1 MGRAGAGGSGGGHR
15 SSGGGHSVSRVS
27 GGHRIG
33 GSSGS
38 HSRAGSGSK
47 TSSAKRSNMGSAS
60 SMSSGGYTRRSTG
73 RMRSGISG
81 SPPPPPPRYRE
92 PRTYHSYGNY
102 NGCSDGFVI
111 GCAVAVFLAVVVGFF
126 ILVFRNSDLSL
137 NYSMKSAIV
146 REKLDTENAYINDC
160 IIDELD
166 WFKDTSNTS
175 VQLKKFWEETGVQP
189 YIILKSY
196 DAALTTDTQK
206 EQWATDYYDANF
218 DTENIFL
225 YVYFA
230 EEDTDNDV
238 GYMAYANGFQTSTI
252 MDAEAVNIFWSYLDR
267 YWTSDMETDEVFVYT
282 FNNTARAIMYEATT
296 GKELKELRTA
306 LVSILILHVIVF
318 TVVYIVKL
326 ISKHKKEKDKE
337 RERILNTPIN
347 DIVMDNLEDKY
358 LK

>member
-1 MGRAGAGGSGGGHR
+1 MGRAGAGGSGGRHQ
-15 SSGGGHSVSRVS
+15 SSGGGHRVSRVS

-47 TSSAKRSNMGSAS
+47 TSSAKRSNMGSAG
-60 SMSSGGYTRRSTG
+60 SMSSGGYTRRSTV

-102 NGCSDGFVI
+102 NGCSEGFVI
-111 GCAVAVFLAVVVGFF
+111 GCTVAVFLAVVVVFF

-146 REKLDTENAYINDC
+146 RERLDTENAYINDC

-196 DAALTTDTQK
+196 DAALKTESQK

-252 MDAEAVNIFWSYLDR
+252 MDAEAVNIFWNYLDR

-282 FNNTARAIMYEATT
+282 FNNTAKAIMYEATT
-296 GKELKELRTA
+296 GKELKQLITA
-306 LVSILILHVIVF
+306 MVSFLIFLAIVF

-347 DIVMDNLEDKY
+347 DIVMENLEDKY

>member
-1 MGRAGAGGSGGGHR
+1 MGRAGAGGSGGRHQ
-15 SSGGGHSVSRVS
+15 SSGGGHRVSRVS

-47 TSSAKRSNMGSAS
+47 TSSAKRSNMGSAG
-60 SMSSGGYTRRSTG
+60 SMSSGGYTRRSTV

-102 NGCSDGFVI
+102 NGCSEGFVI
-111 GCAVAVFLAVVVGFF
+111 GCTVAVFLAVVVGFF

-146 REKLDTENAYINDC
+146 RERLDTENAYINDC

-196 DAALTTDTQK
+196 DAALKTESQK

-225 YVYFA
+225 FVYFA
-230 EEDTDNDV
+230 
-238 GYMAYANGFQTSTI
+238 
-252 MDAEAVNIFWSYLDR
+252 
-267 YWTSDMETDEVFVYT
+267 
-282 FNNTARAIMYEATT
+282 
-296 GKELKELRTA
+296 
-306 LVSILILHVIVF
+306 
-318 TVVYIVKL
+318 
-326 ISKHKKEKDKE
+326 
-337 RERILNTPIN
+337 
-347 DIVMDNLEDKY
+347 
-358 LK
+358 